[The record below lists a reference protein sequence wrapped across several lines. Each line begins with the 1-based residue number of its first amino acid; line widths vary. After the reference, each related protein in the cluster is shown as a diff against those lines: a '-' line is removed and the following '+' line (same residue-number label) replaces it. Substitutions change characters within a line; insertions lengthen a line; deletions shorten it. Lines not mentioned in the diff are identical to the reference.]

1 MKKLILMLSFLM
13 SIGFYACRKSP
24 QDTTVSDGFLIGYRA
39 EKCLCCPG
47 NLIKIGNDTLQFEQ
61 FPPNSPKVTIIYPHP
76 ISVEWIRDTSV
87 CAQLNPK
94 SIIITRLI
102 KI

>member
-1 MKKLILMLSFLM
+1 MKKLLLMLFVFPF
-13 SIGFYACRKSP
+13 IGFYACKKSP
-24 QDTTVSDGFLIGYRA
+24 SDTTISDGILIGYRA
-39 EKCLCCPG
+39 EKCMCCPG
-47 NLIKIGNDTLQFEQ
+47 NLVKIGNDTLQFEQ

-76 ISVEWIRDTSV
+76 ISIEWQRDTSV
-87 CAQLNPK
+87 CSQLNPK

>member
-1 MKKLILMLSFLM
+1 MKKLFLMLSFFAA
-13 SIGFYACRKSP
+13 IGLYACKKSP
-24 QDTTVSDGFLIGYRA
+24 SDTTVSDGFLIGYRA

-61 FPPNSPKVTIIYPHP
+61 FPPNSPKVTVIYPHP
-76 ISVEWIRDTSV
+76 ISIEWISDTSV
-87 CAQLNPK
+87 CSMNSK